1 VYFRAFGLKV
11 MTESTE
17 FAFSAVAF
25 VVVEAFLFFVGG
37 GYYFGSGVLFV
48 FFLFSF
54 LFDFVRFQVD

>member
-1 VYFRAFGLKV
+1 